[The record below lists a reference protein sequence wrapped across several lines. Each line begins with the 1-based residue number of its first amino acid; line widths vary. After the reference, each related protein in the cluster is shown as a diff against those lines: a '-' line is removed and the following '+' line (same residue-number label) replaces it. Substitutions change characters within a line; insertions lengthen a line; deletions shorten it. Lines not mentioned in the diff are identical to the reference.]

1 MEALTLTSRKAQDTA
16 QLGEALGALAQPGDL
31 FFLTGALGT
40 GKTVL
45 AQGIA
50 RGLDVPEWV
59 TSPTFVLVNEYR
71 GRLPL
76 YHIDL
81 YRLDTPQEVSS
92 LGLDDYLFGDGV
104 CVVEWAEKAAS
115 VRPLERLDVLLEH
128 RGKSSRQIELA
139 ARGDRYRIL
148 LAELTAALAQLRHH
162 HRGF

>member
-1 MEALTLTSRKAQDTA
+1 MEELTLTSRRPRDTA
-16 QLGEALGALAQPGDL
+16 QLGEALGALARPGDL
-31 FFLTGALGT
+31 FFLSGTLGT

-50 RGLDVPEWV
+50 RGLGAPEWV
-59 TSPTFVLVNEYR
+59 TSPTFVLVNEYH
-71 GRLPL
+71 GRLAM
-76 YHIDL
+76 YHVDL

-104 CVVEWAEKAAS
+104 CVVEWAEKAAG
-115 VRPLERLDVLLEH
+115 VGPLERLDVLLEH
-128 RGKSSRQIELA
+128 RGKYTRRIELA

-148 LAELTAALAQLRHH
+148 LDELTEALARRTHH